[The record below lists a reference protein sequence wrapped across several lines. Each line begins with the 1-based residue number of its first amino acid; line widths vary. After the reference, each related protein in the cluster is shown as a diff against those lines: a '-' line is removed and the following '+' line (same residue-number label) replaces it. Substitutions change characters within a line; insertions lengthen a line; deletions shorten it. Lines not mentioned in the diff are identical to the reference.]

1 MGKPSLCVPQPSL
14 LLPKAIRLSPPRPLL
29 LFPGERMKTDR
40 PGLGPAHQRPVDR
53 LWVTR
58 GVRDGGRRRP
68 ITRNQRRTGG
78 WGAPPAGRVSGV
90 RSFSRFGAVA
100 PGPFPGVLPLGPP
113 ATEPR
118 GRILTCQTRPGRV
131 YNSPALAPGAAAS
144 PALRWDSR
152 RARRA
157 RRRTTPG
164 SKPARLAPART
175 RTRTRAHTRALT
187 LTLSFTTRAH
197 TQTRALPLCTR
208 AHTHTRVLPRAHVCS
223 HSQAHFHALRLPHAR
238 HAHKRSHSHSG
249 PFTPQGRR
257 HRRRGRRED
266 PRPFH
271 G

>member
-1 MGKPSLCVPQPSL
+1 
-14 LLPKAIRLSPPRPLL
+14 
-29 LFPGERMKTDR
+29 MKTDR

-53 LWVTR
+53 PWVTR

-152 RARRA
+152 RAR
-157 RRRTTPG
+157 
-164 SKPARLAPART
+164 LAPART
-175 RTRTRAHTRALT
+175 RTRTRAHTRA
-187 LTLSFTTRAH
+187 
-197 TQTRALPLCTR
+197 
-208 AHTHTRVLPRAHVCS
+208 HTHIVFHHARS
-223 HSQAHFHALRLPHAR
+223 HSNTCSPTLHT
-238 HAHKRSHSHSG
+238 RSHSHSRARTCTRVLALTSALSRAQTPPRAPRAQALTLSLRPVYPAGAQAPPARAPRG
-249 PFTPQGRR
+249 PTTFPWLT
-257 HRRRGRRED
+257 
-266 PRPFH
+266 
-271 G
+271 